1 MLEGEINSFKS
12 IRVSKRRKNMPS
24 YWLIPTKGF
33 LSSLAYTRISSSM
46 GRLMTVPDMRVAPL
60 LPALGRGLTMT
71 GQDSQYLL
79 SFKAVRWKWHCDIG
93 RSHYRNRWHK
103 NLTYIIGSNR
113 RSANRA
119 NAHLYYSLQA
129 VQ

>member
-71 GQDSQYLL
+71 CQLKIVNIFQGREMEMALL
-79 SFKAVRWKWHCDIG
+79 
-93 RSHYRNRWHK
+93 YRQELLPK
-103 NLTYIIGSNR
+103 TL
-113 RSANRA
+113 A
-119 NAHLYYSLQA
+119 
-129 VQ
+129 